1 MENSSSVQLRTSALL
16 KNLGTL
22 TLLIV
27 ALPLNLAIVVAA
39 VLWNGIISPF
49 KKSKIIDNPQNIL
62 LTGGKMTKALQLA
75 RSFIEANG
83 ILALPRKR
91 YCNIKFIRKYY
102 LLPLTFYNSHD

>member
-39 VLWNGIISPF
+39 VIWNAVVRVARQRQTMFSDTII
-49 KKSKIIDNPQNIL
+49 
-62 LTGGKMTKALQLA
+62 GKLQDSGEHSSDLEGHVVV
-75 RSFIEANG
+75 S
-83 ILALPRKR
+83 
-91 YCNIKFIRKYY
+91 
-102 LLPLTFYNSHD
+102 S